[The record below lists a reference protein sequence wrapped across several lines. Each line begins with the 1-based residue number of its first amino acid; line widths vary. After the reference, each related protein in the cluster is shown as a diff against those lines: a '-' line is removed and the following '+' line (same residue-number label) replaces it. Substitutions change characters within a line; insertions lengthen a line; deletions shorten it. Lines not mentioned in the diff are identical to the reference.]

1 MRKDSSAWDAAS
13 DYDYLDTLGASDL
26 AWEWLRR
33 NERYEYD
40 FAAFVRATP
49 EPGDARDLIR
59 ERWGLRF
66 PDTAVAVGTRRPGLL
81 AA

>member
-1 MRKDSSAWDAAS
+1 MPKEASGWEAAS

-33 NERYEYD
+33 NDRYEHD
-40 FAAFVRATP
+40 FAAFVCANP
-49 EPGDARDLIR
+49 ESDDARDLIR

-66 PDTAVAVGTRRPGLL
+66 PDTAVPVGARRPRLL

>member
-1 MRKDSSAWDAAS
+1 
-13 DYDYLDTLGASDL
+13 LDTLAPSDL

-33 NERYEYD
+33 NEQYEHD
-40 FAAFVRATP
+40 VAAFEHAPP
-49 EPGDARDLIR
+49 ESVGTRDLIR

-66 PDTAVAVGTRRPGLL
+66 PDTAVPPGARRAGVL

>member
-1 MRKDSSAWDAAS
+1 MPKEASGWETAS
-13 DYDYLDTLGASDL
+13 DYEYLDTLGASDL

-33 NERYEYD
+33 NERYERD
-40 FAAFVRATP
+40 FAAFDRGSP

-66 PDTAVAVGTRRPGLL
+66 PDTAVAVRAGRPCLL

>member
-1 MRKDSSAWDAAS
+1 MPKDASDWEAAS
-13 DYDYLDTLGASDL
+13 DYDYLDTLGPSDL

-33 NERYEYD
+33 NEQYEDD
-40 FAAFVRATP
+40 FAAFDRAP
-49 EPGDARDLIR
+49 SEPGGTPDLIR

-66 PDTAVAVGTRRPGLL
+66 PDTAVPAGTRCARLL